1 MNKDK
6 FRPML
11 AVACEDI
18 AAIKYPV
25 LASLKL
31 DGIRCIVLKGV
42 VYSRTMKPIPSKT
55 VQELFGKPEYEGF
68 DGELIYGDVYDE
80 KVFNLSTSFCMS
92 KGVPTG
98 LNALEIRFYVF
109 DLVGEQGHTDRLHS
123 LSEKQLGRNV
133 VLHLPTTVQ
142 SSEQLTEFEESALR
156 KGGEGVMVR
165 SMNGPYKQGRS
176 TLKEGYLL
184 KIKRF
189 VDEEATII
197 GFDEKMHNTNEAKI
211 DALGYTER
219 STSKEGMVGA
229 DTLGALVVQ
238 SEKWGEFQIGTGF
251 DDELRA
257 EIWNNQD
264 KYLGE
269 LAKFKYFATG
279 VKDKPRFPVY
289 LGIRDKIDI

>member
-289 LGIRDKIDI
+289 LGIRDKIDV

>member
-133 VLHLPTTVQ
+133 VLHLQTTVQ

>member
-1 MNKDK
+1 MSKGK

-11 AVACEDI
+11 AVACEDMATI
-18 AAIKYPV
+18 NYPV

-31 DGIRCIVLKGV
+31 DGIRCVVLNGV

-55 VQELFGKPEYEGF
+55 VQELFGKLEYEGY
-68 DGELIYGDVYDE
+68 DGELIYGNVYDE

-92 KGVPTG
+92 KGIPTG
-98 LNALEIRFYVF
+98 LNPLEIRFYVF
-109 DLVGEQGHTDRLHS
+109 DLVGEEGHIDRLHS
-123 LSEKQLGRNV
+123 LSQKQVGRNV

-142 SSEQLTEFEESALR
+142 SPEQLTEFEESALS

-165 SMNGPYKQGRS
+165 SLNGPYKQGRS

-189 VDEEATII
+189 VDEEATVA
-197 GFDEKMHNTNEAKI
+197 GFDEKMHNTNEAKV
-211 DALGYTER
+211 DALGYTDR

-229 DTLGALVVQ
+229 NTLGALVVH
-238 SEKWGEFQIGTGF
+238 SEKWGEFRIGTGF
-251 DDELRA
+251 DDALRK
-257 EIWNNQD
+257 EIWENKD

-269 LAKFKYFATG
+269 LVKFKYFSVGIKIA
-279 VKDKPRFPVY
+279 PRFPVF
-289 LGIRDKIDI
+289 LGIRHKEDV

>member
-1 MNKDK
+1 MSK

-11 AVACEDI
+11 ATACEDI
-18 AAIKYPV
+18 STIKYPV

-31 DGIRCIVLKGV
+31 DGIRCVVLKGV

-68 DGELIYGDVYDE
+68 DGELIYGDVYDD

-92 KGVPTG
+92 KGIPTG
-98 LNALEIRFYVF
+98 LNPLEIRFYVF
-109 DLVGEQGHTDRLHS
+109 DLVSEEGHIDRLHS
-123 LSEKQLGRNV
+123 LSEKQLGRNI

-142 SSEQLTEFEESALR
+142 SPEQLTGFEETALS

-197 GFDEKMHNTNEAKI
+197 EFDEKMHNTNEAKV
-211 DALGYTER
+211 DALGYTDR

-229 DTLGALVVQ
+229 DTLGAIVVQ
-238 SEKWGEFQIGTGF
+238 SEKWGVFRIGTGF
-251 DDELRA
+251 DDSLRK
-257 EIWNNQD
+257 EIWENKD

-269 LAKFKYFATG
+269 LVKFKYFATG
-279 VKDKPRFPVY
+279 IKIAPRFPVF
-289 LGIRDKIDI
+289 LGIRHKEDI

>member
-1 MNKDK
+1 MSK

-11 AVACEDI
+11 ATACEDI
-18 AAIKYPV
+18 STIKYPV

-31 DGIRCIVLKGV
+31 DGIRCVVLKGV
-42 VYSRTMKPIPSKT
+42 VYSRTMKPIPSKM

-98 LNALEIRFYVF
+98 LNPLEIRFYVF
-109 DLVGEQGHTDRLHS
+109 DLVGEQGHIDRLHS

-142 SSEQLTEFEESALR
+142 SSEQLTEFEEDVLS

-165 SMNGPYKQGRS
+165 SLNGPYKQGRS
-176 TLKEGYLL
+176 TSKEGYLL

-197 GFDEKMHNTNEAKI
+197 EFDEKMHNTNEAKV
-211 DALGYTER
+211 DALGYTDR

-238 SEKWGEFQIGTGF
+238 SEKWGEFRIGTGF
-251 DDELRA
+251 DDALRK
-257 EIWNNQD
+257 EIWENKD

-269 LAKFKYFATG
+269 LVKFKYFATG
-279 VKDKPRFPVY
+279 VVEKPRFPVY
-289 LGIRDKIDI
+289 LGIRDKIDV

>member
-1 MNKDK
+1 MSK

-11 AVACEDI
+11 ATACEDI
-18 AAIKYPV
+18 STIKYPV

-31 DGIRCIVLKGV
+31 DGIRCVVLKGV
-42 VYSRTMKPIPSKT
+42 VYSRTMKPIPSKM

-80 KVFNLSTSFCMS
+80 RVFNLSTSFCMS

-98 LNALEIRFYVF
+98 LNPLEIRFYVF
-109 DLVGEQGHTDRLHS
+109 DLVGEQGHIDRLHS

-142 SSEQLTEFEESALR
+142 SSEQLTEFEEDVLS

-165 SMNGPYKQGRS
+165 SLNGPYKQGRS
-176 TLKEGYLL
+176 TSKEGYLL

-197 GFDEKMHNTNEAKI
+197 EFDEKMHNTNEAKV
-211 DALGYTER
+211 DALGYTDR

-238 SEKWGEFQIGTGF
+238 SEKWGEFRIGTGF
-251 DDELRA
+251 DDALRK
-257 EIWNNQD
+257 EIWENKD

-269 LAKFKYFATG
+269 LVKFKYFATG
-279 VKDKPRFPVY
+279 VVEKPRFPVY
-289 LGIRDKIDI
+289 LGIRDKIDV

>member
-1 MNKDK
+1 MNK

-11 AVACEDI
+11 ATACEDI
-18 AAIKYPV
+18 STIKYPV

-68 DGELIYGDVYDE
+68 DGELIYGNVYDE

-92 KGVPTG
+92 KSVPVG
-98 LNALEIRFYVF
+98 LNPLEIRFYIF
-109 DLVGEQGHTDRLHS
+109 DLVSDEGHIERLRL
-123 LSEKQLGRNV
+123 LSGKQLGRNV

-142 SSEQLTEFEESALR
+142 SPEQLTEFEEDVLS

-184 KIKRF
+184 KIKQF
-189 VDEEATII
+189 ADEEATII
-197 GFDEKMHNTNEAKI
+197 GFDEKMHNNNEAKV

-219 STSKEGMVGA
+219 SSSKEGMVGA
-229 DTLGALVVQ
+229 DTLGALVVH
-238 SEKWGEFQIGTGF
+238 SEKWGEFRIGTGF
-251 DDELRA
+251 DDALRK
-257 EIWNNQD
+257 EIWENKNEY
-264 KYLGE
+264 KGK

-279 VKDKPRFPVY
+279 VVDKPRFPVY
-289 LGIRDKIDI
+289 LGIRDKIDV

>member
-1 MNKDK
+1 MSKDK

-11 AVACEDI
+11 AVACDDVNV
-18 AAIKYPV
+18 IKYPV

-31 DGIRCIVLKGV
+31 DGIRCVVLNGV
-42 VYSRTMKPIPSKT
+42 VYSRTMKSIPSKT

-68 DGELIYGDVYDE
+68 DGELIYGDMYDE

-92 KGVPTG
+92 KSVPLG
-98 LNALEIRFYVF
+98 LNPLEIRFYVF
-109 DLVGEQGHTDRLHS
+109 DLVSEDGHIDRLHS
-123 LSEKQLGRNV
+123 LSQKEVGRNIV
-133 VLHLPTTVQ
+133 FHLPTTIQ
-142 SSEQLTEFEESALR
+142 SPVKLSEFEEIVLQM
-156 KGGEGVMVR
+156 GGEGVMVR
-165 SMNGPYKQGRS
+165 SLDGPYKQGRS

-219 STSKEGMVGA
+219 SSSKEGMIGA
-229 DTLGALVVQ
+229 NTLGALVVQ
-238 SEKWGEFQIGTGF
+238 SEKWGEFRIGTGF
-251 DDELRA
+251 DDLLRK
-257 EIWNNQD
+257 EIWENKD

-279 VKDKPRFPVY
+279 VVDKPRFPVY

>member
-1 MNKDK
+1 MSK

-11 AVACEDI
+11 ATACEDI
-18 AAIKYPV
+18 STIKYPV

-31 DGIRCIVLKGV
+31 DGIRCVVLNGV

-55 VQELFGKPEYEGF
+55 VQELFGKVDYEGF
-68 DGELIYGDVYDE
+68 DGELIYGNVFDE

-92 KGVPTG
+92 KGVPEG
-98 LNALEIRFYVF
+98 LNPLEIRFYVF
-109 DLVGEQGHTDRLHS
+109 DLVSEEGHIDRLHS

-142 SSEQLTEFEESALR
+142 SSKQLTEFEEIVLS

-197 GFDEKMHNTNEAKI
+197 GFDEKMHNTNEAKV

-219 STSKEGMVGA
+219 STSKDGMVGA
-229 DTLGALVVQ
+229 NTLGALVVQ
-238 SEKWGEFQIGTGF
+238 SEKWGEFRIGTGF
-251 DDELRA
+251 DDVLRK
-257 EIWNNQD
+257 EIWENKD
-264 KYLGE
+264 KYLSQ

-279 VKDKPRFPVY
+279 VVNLPRFPTF
-289 LGIRDKIDI
+289 LGTRHKDDL

>member
-1 MNKDK
+1 MKN

-11 AVACEDI
+11 AVACED
-18 AAIKYPV
+18 AATIKYPV

-31 DGIRCIVLKGV
+31 DGIRCVVLNGV

-55 VQELFGKPEYEGF
+55 VQEMFGKLEYEGY
-68 DGELIYGDVYDE
+68 DGELIYGDVYDD

-92 KGVPTG
+92 KGIPTG
-98 LNALEIRFYVF
+98 LNPLEIRFYVF
-109 DLVGEQGHTDRLHS
+109 DLVSEEGHIDRLHS
-123 LSEKQLGRNV
+123 LSQKQIGRNV

-142 SSEQLTEFEESALR
+142 SSEQLTEFEDSALS

-189 VDEEATII
+189 VDEEATIT
-197 GFDEKMHNTNEAKI
+197 GFDEKMHNTNSAKV
-211 DALGYTER
+211 DALGYTDR

-229 DTLGALVVQ
+229 NTLGALVVH
-238 SEKWGEFQIGTGF
+238 SEKWGEFRIGTGF
-251 DDELRA
+251 DEALRK
-257 EIWNNQD
+257 EIWESKD
-264 KYLGE
+264 EYLGE

-279 VKDKPRFPVY
+279 IKIAPRFPVF
-289 LGIRDKIDI
+289 LGIRHKEDI

>member
-11 AVACEDI
+11 AVACEDVGT
-18 AAIKYPV
+18 IKYPV

-31 DGIRCIVLKGV
+31 DGIRCVVLKGV

-92 KGVPTG
+92 KGIPTG
-98 LNALEIRFYVF
+98 LNPLEIRFYVF
-109 DLVGEQGHTDRLHS
+109 DLVSEEGHIDRLHS
-123 LSEKQLGRNV
+123 LSQKQIGRNV

-142 SSEQLTEFEESALR
+142 SPEQLTEFEESALS

-197 GFDEKMHNTNEAKI
+197 GFDEKMHNTNESKV

-219 STSKEGMVGA
+219 SSSKDGMIGA
-229 DTLGALVVQ
+229 DTLGAIVVQ
-238 SEKWGEFQIGTGF
+238 SEKWGVFRIGTGF
-251 DDELRA
+251 DDSLRK
-257 EIWNNQD
+257 EIWGNKD

-269 LAKFKYFATG
+269 LVKFKYFATG
-279 VKDKPRFPVY
+279 VVEKPRFPVY
-289 LGIRDKIDI
+289 LGIRDKMDV

>member
-1 MNKDK
+1 MSK

-11 AVACEDI
+11 ATACEDI
-18 AAIKYPV
+18 STIKYPV

-31 DGIRCIVLKGV
+31 DGIRCVVLNGV

-55 VQELFGKPEYEGF
+55 VQELFGKVEYEGF
-68 DGELIYGDVYDE
+68 DGELIYGDVFDE

-92 KGVPTG
+92 KGVPEG
-98 LNALEIRFYVF
+98 LNPLEIRFYVF
-109 DLVGEQGHTDRLHS
+109 DLVREEGHIDRLHS

-142 SSEQLTEFEESALR
+142 SSKQLTEFEEIALS

-189 VDEEATII
+189 VDEEAIII
-197 GFDEKMHNTNEAKI
+197 GFDEKMHNTNEAKV

-219 STSKEGMVGA
+219 STSKEGMIGA
-229 DTLGALVVQ
+229 STLGALVVQ
-238 SEKWGEFQIGTGF
+238 SEKWGEFRIGTGF
-251 DDELRA
+251 DDVLRK
-257 EIWNNQD
+257 EIWENKD
-264 KYLGE
+264 KYLSQ

-279 VKDKPRFPVY
+279 VVEKPRFPVY
-289 LGIRDKIDI
+289 LGIRNKMDI

>member
-1 MNKDK
+1 MIK
-6 FRPML
+6 FKPML
-11 AVACEDI
+11 AVACEDVN
-18 AAIKYPV
+18 AITYPV

-31 DGIRCIVLKGV
+31 DGIRCIVKNGV
-42 VYSRTMKPIPSKT
+42 VYSRTMKPIPSKA
-55 VQELFGKPEYEGF
+55 VQEMFGKPEYEGF

-92 KGVPTG
+92 KGIPTG
-98 LNALEIRFYVF
+98 LNPLDICFYVF
-109 DLVGEQGHTDRLHS
+109 DLVSEEGHIERLRL
-123 LSEKQLGRNV
+123 LSGKQLGRNV

-142 SSEQLTEFEESALR
+142 SPEQLTGFEETALS

-197 GFDEKMHNTNEAKI
+197 EFDEKMHNTNEAKV
-211 DALGYTER
+211 DALGYTDR

-229 DTLGALVVQ
+229 DTLGAIVVQ
-238 SEKWGEFQIGTGF
+238 SEKWGVFRIGTGF
-251 DDELRA
+251 DDSLRK
-257 EIWNNQD
+257 EIWENKD

-269 LAKFKYFATG
+269 LVKFKYFATG
-279 VKDKPRFPVY
+279 VVEKPRFPVY
-289 LGIRDKIDI
+289 LGIRDKIDV

>member
-1 MNKDK
+1 MIK
-6 FRPML
+6 FKPML
-11 AVACEDI
+11 AVACEDVN
-18 AAIKYPV
+18 AITYPV

-31 DGIRCIVLKGV
+31 DGIRCIVKNAV

-68 DGELIYGDVYDE
+68 DGELIYGDVYDD

-92 KGVPTG
+92 KGIPTG
-98 LNALEIRFYVF
+98 LNPLEIRFYVF
-109 DLVGEQGHTDRLHS
+109 DLVSEEGHIDRLHS
-123 LSEKQLGRNV
+123 LSEKQLGRNI

-142 SSEQLTEFEESALR
+142 SPEQLTGFEETALS

-197 GFDEKMHNTNEAKI
+197 EFDEKMHNTNEAKV
-211 DALGYTER
+211 DALGYTDR

-229 DTLGALVVQ
+229 DTLGAIVVQ
-238 SEKWGEFQIGTGF
+238 SEKWGVFRIGTGF
-251 DDELRA
+251 DDSLRK
-257 EIWNNQD
+257 EIWENKD

-269 LAKFKYFATG
+269 LVKFKYFATG
-279 VKDKPRFPVY
+279 VVEKPRFPVY
-289 LGIRDKIDI
+289 LGIRDKIDV

>member
-1 MNKDK
+1 MSK

-11 AVACEDI
+11 ATACEDI
-18 AAIKYPV
+18 STIKYPV

-31 DGIRCIVLKGV
+31 DGIRSVVLKGV
-42 VYSRTMKPIPSKT
+42 VYSRTMKPIPSKM

-98 LNALEIRFYVF
+98 LNPLEIRFYVF
-109 DLVGEQGHTDRLHS
+109 DLVGEQGHIDRLHS

-142 SSEQLTEFEESALR
+142 SSEQLTEFEEDVLS

-165 SMNGPYKQGRS
+165 SLNGPYKQGRS
-176 TLKEGYLL
+176 TSKEGYLL

-197 GFDEKMHNTNEAKI
+197 EFDEKMHNTNEAKV
-211 DALGYTER
+211 DALGYTDR

-238 SEKWGEFQIGTGF
+238 SEKWGEFRIGTGF
-251 DDELRA
+251 DDALRK
-257 EIWNNQD
+257 EIWENKD

-269 LAKFKYFATG
+269 LVKFKYFATG
-279 VKDKPRFPVY
+279 VVEKPRFPVY
-289 LGIRDKIDI
+289 LGIRDKIDV

>member
-1 MNKDK
+1 MIK
-6 FRPML
+6 FKPML
-11 AVACEDI
+11 AVACEDVN
-18 AAIKYPV
+18 AITYPV

-31 DGIRCIVLKGV
+31 DGIRCIVKNGV
-42 VYSRTMKPIPSKT
+42 VYSRTMKPIPSKA
-55 VQELFGKPEYEGF
+55 VQEMFGKPEYEGF

-92 KGVPTG
+92 KGIPTG
-98 LNALEIRFYVF
+98 LNPLEIRFYVF
-109 DLVGEQGHTDRLHS
+109 DLVSEEGHIERLHS
-123 LSEKQLGRNV
+123 LSQKQIGRNV

-142 SSEQLTEFEESALR
+142 SSEQLTEFEDSALS

-197 GFDEKMHNTNEAKI
+197 GFDEKMHNTNEAKV

-229 DTLGALVVQ
+229 NTLGALVVC
-238 SEKWGEFQIGTGF
+238 SEKWGEFRIGTGF
-251 DDELRA
+251 DDALRK
-257 EIWNNQD
+257 EIWESKD
-264 KYLGE
+264 EYLGE

-279 VKDKPRFPVY
+279 IKIAPRFPVF
-289 LGIRDKIDI
+289 LGIRHKEDI